1 MLLQKRFVRIQQLP
15 KLSNVTSNYPAYYT
29 TCPTISFFV
38 LSSHS
43 SLSFSLS
50 PPSTPFSLYTLPPP
64 SRVESYSCRMAGND
78 KKLYKQL
85 SHQEGQGS
93 SNPQAL
99 SPPQTFVGSPITTI
113 SSPTTTGVPPV
124 FVRMTSNSSVPGKNS
139 GPQLCDTISSKTL
152 FYLRSTLTA
161 SFQPDYDFT
170 DAKSEEF
177 SREPNVKLV
186 KDAVRANLS
195 ALVGDMFV
203 SLEPQLWAAIDEEI
217 KLSDCDIYRYSVI
230 PSSI

>member
-1 MLLQKRFVRIQQLP
+1 
-15 KLSNVTSNYPAYYT
+15 
-29 TCPTISFFV
+29 
-38 LSSHS
+38 
-43 SLSFSLS
+43 
-50 PPSTPFSLYTLPPP
+50 
-64 SRVESYSCRMAGND
+64 MAGND

-124 FVRMTSNSSVPGKNS
+124 FVRMTSNTSVSGKNS

-161 SFQPDYDFT
+161 SFHPDYDFT

-195 ALVGDMFV
+195 ALAGDMFV

-217 KLSDCDIYRYSVI
+217 KLSDCDIYRYSVVFECVVPDNI
-230 PSSI
+230 VL

>member
-1 MLLQKRFVRIQQLP
+1 
-15 KLSNVTSNYPAYYT
+15 
-29 TCPTISFFV
+29 
-38 LSSHS
+38 
-43 SLSFSLS
+43 
-50 PPSTPFSLYTLPPP
+50 
-64 SRVESYSCRMAGND
+64 MAGND

-195 ALVGDMFV
+195 ALAGDMFV

>member
-1 MLLQKRFVRIQQLP
+1 
-15 KLSNVTSNYPAYYT
+15 
-29 TCPTISFFV
+29 
-38 LSSHS
+38 
-43 SLSFSLS
+43 
-50 PPSTPFSLYTLPPP
+50 
-64 SRVESYSCRMAGND
+64 MAGND

-99 SPPQTFVGSPITTI
+99 SPPQTFVGSPVTTI

-124 FVRMTSNSSVPGKNS
+124 FVRMTSNTSVSGKNS

-161 SFQPDYDFT
+161 SFHPDYDFT

-195 ALVGDMFV
+195 ALAGDMFV

-230 PSSI
+230 FECVVPDNIVLKDVYEFLSKLYKRLVYLVYCSTIHKELLLSDNSLIPRLSLPRQG